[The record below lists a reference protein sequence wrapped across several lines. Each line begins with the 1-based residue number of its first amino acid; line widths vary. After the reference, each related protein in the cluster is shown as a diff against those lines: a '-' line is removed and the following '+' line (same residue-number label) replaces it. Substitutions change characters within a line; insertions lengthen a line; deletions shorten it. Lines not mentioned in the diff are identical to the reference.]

1 MSAVIS
7 NTVVSENQNVTVVV
21 EEKKPRSPI
30 LPAKFSKFI
39 QFGFFLINRF
49 KDEDGNFSVDN
60 EQDFIDAIHL
70 FDSIDA
76 QQAFVQDFFDDSKN
90 IAKSIR
96 KIILDKKRAE
106 NKAIKAAAK
115 STKPTKEPK
124 APKEKVVKEPKAPKE
139 KVVKEPKE
147 KVVKEP
153 KEKVVK
159 APKAK
164 VVVPEVEVV
173 VPVIDNDTVLQPV
186 VSEKPKKATKSKKS
200 SVVDDNFVAEVVS
213 LANSTS
219 TNNDKPKRKYN
230 KKSNSST
237 TTEPLTDTDTHPEPE
252 PETEPELS
260 VSVFEFQGKNYLIDD
275 LNRVFDFHSHN
286 LIGHFSHN
294 SLSLI

>member
-1 MSAVIS
+1 M
-7 NTVVSENQNVTVVV
+7 
-21 EEKKPRSPI
+21 
-30 LPAKFSKFI
+30 
-39 QFGFFLINRF
+39 
-49 KDEDGNFSVDN
+49 
-60 EQDFIDAIHL
+60 
-70 FDSIDA
+70 
-76 QQAFVQDFFDDSKN
+76 
-90 IAKSIR
+90 
-96 KIILDKKRAE
+96 
-106 NKAIKAAAK
+106 
-115 STKPTKEPK
+115 
-124 APKEKVVKEPKAPKE
+124 
-139 KVVKEPKE
+139 
-147 KVVKEP
+147 
-153 KEKVVK
+153 
-159 APKAK
+159 
-164 VVVPEVEVV
+164 
-173 VPVIDNDTVLQPV
+173 QPV